1 MRNFLTTRLIHA
13 VITLFIVSFIVFFMV
28 RLRGDPITVMAPPTL
43 NQEQIAALR
52 AAWGF
57 DRPLLEQYAV
67 FLQRAVVGDFGQS
80 FQARRPATE
89 LVLERLGLTFV
100 LAASSALF
108 GLVTALPLGIISA
121 LNRNSWI
128 DFISTVFSSLGTA
141 MPSFWL
147 GLILIIIFSVNL
159 RILPAFGALEPAAI
173 IMPTITLGV
182 GMAARLSRITRSAVL
197 EVLNQDY
204 VRTAYS
210 KGLHKRVVIMRHTL
224 RNALIPI
231 VTIFGLQLGWL
242 LGGSVIVESVFAW
255 PGLGRLMIDSI
266 GVRDT
271 AVVQAALLWFAI
283 SFIVINLIVDL
294 LYIVLDPRIRY
305 H

>member
-52 AAWGF
+52 ASWGF

-67 FLQRAVVGDFGQS
+67 FIQRAIVGDFGQS
-80 FQARRPATE
+80 FQSRRPATE

-108 GLVTALPLGIISA
+108 GLVIALPLGIISA

-159 RILPAFGALEPAAI
+159 RILPAFGALELAAI

-182 GMAARLSRITRSAVL
+182 GMAARLSRITRSAML

>member
-52 AAWGF
+52 ASWGF

-67 FLQRAVVGDFGQS
+67 FLQRAIVGDFGQS
-80 FQARRPATE
+80 FQSRRPATE

-108 GLVTALPLGIISA
+108 GLVIALPLGIISA

-182 GMAARLSRITRSAVL
+182 GMAARLSRITRSAML

-210 KGLHKRVVIMRHTL
+210 KGLHKRVVITRHTL